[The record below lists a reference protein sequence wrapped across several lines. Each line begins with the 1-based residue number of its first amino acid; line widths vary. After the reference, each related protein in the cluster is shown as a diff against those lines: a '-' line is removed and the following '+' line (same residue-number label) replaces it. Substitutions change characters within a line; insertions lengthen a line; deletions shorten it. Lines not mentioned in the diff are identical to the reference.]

1 MAAALACL
9 LVPGA
14 IVSRAL
20 GLSGLAP
27 AFTWSLATL
36 AVGMMVM
43 FAVHGSIWLAFGVM
57 VAVSA
62 CAVPFAFRRPPPRIA
77 AWSLA
82 ILALGLVVGITL
94 WWVAAF
100 GGDAFFHLAR
110 VRKLV
115 DFGSISLRS
124 LDEYKDG
131 GLHPGYAFPLWHG
144 LVALVCKLSGADP
157 TQVVLHGP
165 TVLMPLSFLLTYE
178 SGVAL
183 FRSQWAGL
191 ATLLGSFALLGLAPG
206 HGGSFVSLAL
216 AANASRMLVLP
227 ALLALVFMYVR
238 EPSWQ
243 LLGSVAAAAGAMT
256 LIHPPHSVLVLIV
269 LGGFLVVRA
278 LMARQDVG
286 AIAAAIAAVAIP
298 TAAVGVW
305 LLPIVRD
312 TVAHNPGA
320 AEVHR
325 AFANYRHELDVFGL
339 HSYRLKPDV
348 FGRGGAAAVAT
359 LALLP
364 FAVFAR
370 RRLWASFVL
379 GGMLAAFAV
388 TLFAFAFPHLA
399 DLVSISQARRLAG
412 FAPKAFALTGAA
424 LVLAGLLRWAVLPV
438 ALGAGIVLQI
448 VVPGD
453 FGRPYGHGHGGPA
466 WLTWFAFGAAIA
478 AVLAALFADRRL
490 PRVERDGPLAAAAVV
505 LFLLPVAVHG
515 FSRWSPP
522 ASARDQLPPARRARA
537 RRAAASEGGRLHR
550 PADRLRARRLPAGVR
565 ELDAADPQQRHEG
578 EPPRPPRARRAA
590 VLPRRRPAL
599 DAAPLRRR
607 LAARRPHPRPAH
619 ALRPSARLR
628 GWAIRS
634 LPNAMKVLL
643 VTMYFPPAGGGG
655 VQRPLK
661 IATHLPALGIETH
674 VLAPDDPKW
683 IHRDEDLRPPTQ
695 AFVHR
700 ARYLGPRARMPSEE
714 MHGLSGTDLLL
725 AQAKLAYRRVLL
737 PDASVTWLP
746 TAVPTAVRIVK
757 SEGIDAVITTSPPNS
772 MHLLGA
778 SIKRL
783 TGIPWVADFRDAVL
797 GNADRRFDKA
807 SVRAKEKALEQ
818 VVRLAARSADGIVAV
833 SEPIADEVRSFE
845 PVGQVRV
852 IPNGCDFDD
861 FTGLEYHE
869 GKRFRITHT
878 GSFFGQRNPR
888 PFLTALA
895 ESGLDDVV
903 ARFAGDFR
911 AADREWVEELGL
923 GEKLELLDYVP
934 HREALELQRD
944 SEANLLLLPE
954 AAGRGRVVP
963 SGKIFEY
970 LAAERPILAA
980 VPPDGAAAE
989 LVRETGA
996 GVVVAPDDERGL
1008 REALAGLHARWR
1020 AGKLADGVLSPEQRK
1035 KLSRETRVQELA
1047 ELLWSLQGSQ

>member
-1 MAAALACL
+1 
-9 LVPGA
+9 
-14 IVSRAL
+14 
-20 GLSGLAP
+20 
-27 AFTWSLATL
+27 
-36 AVGMMVM
+36 
-43 FAVHGSIWLAFGVM
+43 
-57 VAVSA
+57 
-62 CAVPFAFRRPPPRIA
+62 
-77 AWSLA
+77 
-82 ILALGLVVGITL
+82 
-94 WWVAAF
+94 
-100 GGDAFFHLAR
+100 
-110 VRKLV
+110 
-115 DFGSISLRS
+115 
-124 LDEYKDG
+124 
-131 GLHPGYAFPLWHG
+131 
-144 LVALVCKLSGADP
+144 
-157 TQVVLHGP
+157 
-165 TVLMPLSFLLTYE
+165 
-178 SGVAL
+178 
-183 FRSQWAGL
+183 
-191 ATLLGSFALLGLAPG
+191 
-206 HGGSFVSLAL
+206 
-216 AANASRMLVLP
+216 
-227 ALLALVFMYVR
+227 
-238 EPSWQ
+238 
-243 LLGSVAAAAGAMT
+243 
-256 LIHPPHSVLVLIV
+256 
-269 LGGFLVVRA
+269 
-278 LMARQDVG
+278 
-286 AIAAAIAAVAIP
+286 
-298 TAAVGVW
+298 
-305 LLPIVRD
+305 
-312 TVAHNPGA
+312 
-320 AEVHR
+320 
-325 AFANYRHELDVFGL
+325 
-339 HSYRLKPDV
+339 
-348 FGRGGAAAVAT
+348 
-359 LALLP
+359 
-364 FAVFAR
+364 
-370 RRLWASFVL
+370 
-379 GGMLAAFAV
+379 
-388 TLFAFAFPHLA
+388 
-399 DLVSISQARRLAG
+399 
-412 FAPKAFALTGAA
+412 
-424 LVLAGLLRWAVLPV
+424 
-438 ALGAGIVLQI
+438 
-448 VVPGD
+448 
-453 FGRPYGHGHGGPA
+453 
-466 WLTWFAFGAAIA
+466 
-478 AVLAALFADRRL
+478 
-490 PRVERDGPLAAAAVV
+490 
-505 LFLLPVAVHG
+505 
-515 FSRWSPP
+515 
-522 ASARDQLPPARRARA
+522 
-537 RRAAASEGGRLHR
+537 
-550 PADRLRARRLPAGVR
+550 
-565 ELDAADPQQRHEG
+565 
-578 EPPRPPRARRAA
+578 
-590 VLPRRRPAL
+590 
-599 DAAPLRRR
+599 
-607 LAARRPHPRPAH
+607 
-619 ALRPSARLR
+619 
-628 GWAIRS
+628 
-634 LPNAMKVLL
+634 MKVLL

-683 IHRDEDLRPPTQ
+683 IHRDDDLRPPTQ

-778 SIKRL
+778 SVKRL

-861 FTGLEYHE
+861 FAGLEYHKGE
-869 GKRFRITHT
+869 RFRITHT

-1047 ELLWSLQGSQ
+1047 ELLWSLPRSDARVQQGAACGAVVRRRGLARASV